1 MMKKMWKEPNF
12 YFTIAVAVMVILFI
26 SSSQTYE
33 QQSHVGLLSRL
44 LKEEP
49 LKEWL
54 SKFAF
59 SYAGSEISIAEKGY
73 FSFVEFFIRKG
84 AHFFT
89 YFVLGGSLFLSLS
102 YRKIPYWLS
111 AFFGW
116 LAATGYAGMDE
127 YHQMLTG
134 GRTPLFQDVMLDSAG
149 ALTAVL
155 LSWGILSWQKRGKKR
170 K

>member
-1 MMKKMWKEPNF
+1 MKKMWKEPNF

-33 QQSHVGLLSRL
+33 QQSQVGLLSRL

-84 AHFFT
+84 AHFGT
-89 YFVLGGSLFLSLS
+89 YFLLGGLTSLGLAH
-102 YRKIPYWLS
+102 YWPKLGHV
-111 AFFGW
+111 AFTSW
-116 LAATGYAGMDE
+116 MLATLYAGTDE
-127 YHQMLTG
+127 LHQMFTSD
-134 GRTPLFQDVMLDSAG
+134 RTPLIQDVILDSCG
-149 ALTAVL
+149 ALLGVMFAML
-155 LSWGILSWQKRGKKR
+155 LLYRSKKR
-170 K
+170 RNG

>member
-1 MMKKMWKEPNF
+1 MWKEPNF

-33 QQSHVGLLSRL
+33 QQSQVGLLSRL

-73 FSFVEFFIRKG
+73 FSFVEFLFVKGSFLYLLCIR
-84 AHFFT
+84 
-89 YFVLGGSLFLSLS
+89 
-102 YRKIPYWLS
+102 R
-111 AFFGW
+111 
-116 LAATGYAGMDE
+116 
-127 YHQMLTG
+127 
-134 GRTPLFQDVMLDSAG
+134 
-149 ALTAVL
+149 
-155 LSWGILSWQKRGKKR
+155 
-170 K
+170 

>member
-1 MMKKMWKEPNF
+1 MKKMWKEPNF

-33 QQSHVGLLSRL
+33 QQSQVGLLSRL

-84 AHFFT
+84 AHFIT
-89 YFVLGGSLFLSLS
+89 YFILGGSFTLALYYKQKNFWWGS
-102 YRKIPYWLS
+102 
-111 AFFGW
+111 FFGV
-116 LAATGYAGMDE
+116 LSATGYAALDE
-127 YHQMLTG
+127 FHQMLTG
-134 GRTPLFQDVMLDSAG
+134 DRTPLFQDVILDMTG
-149 ALTAVL
+149 AFTAALIILGYLLLT
-155 LSWGILSWQKRGKKR
+155 KKR
-170 K
+170 LS